1 MTDIMSSWTG
11 IAILGGFVLAYVLVI
26 LEERLHLRKS
36 KPVVLIG
43 CLLWVLIALHE
54 RGQGGGHAGEQVKHL
69 IGEIGALFFFLL
81 AAMTYINALQE
92 RLVFDCLRAWLIRKR
107 FGFRS
112 LFWITGGITFC
123 LSPVADNLTSA
134 LLMATVAE
142 AVGGSNRKFIVPAF
156 INIVVAANAGGAWSP
171 FGDITTLMVWTSGKV
186 ATEQFLVLMLPS
198 VVNWVVPAA
207 IMFPFL
213 PKDAP
218 AGNSEAVRMKPGARR
233 IIILG
238 FVTIATAVS
247 FHQFLH
253 LPPFL
258 GMMTGLGLLMFMGFY
273 LKRQGHRR
281 QETSESQFNIYRKV
295 ERVEFDTLLF
305 FFGIITAVGALQHV
319 GYLTLANEALYG
331 RLGNTYANIMVG
343 ILSAIVDNIPL
354 MYAVIQM
361 NPIMDVNQWLLITLT
376 AGTGGSLL
384 SIGSAAGVAVM
395 GIRRDA
401 YTFLSHLKWAPAVAA
416 GYAASILCWKLV
428 TG

>member
-43 CLLWVLIALHE
+43 CLLWVLIALYE
-54 RGQGGGHAGEQVKHL
+54 RGHGGGDAEERVKHL
-69 IGEIGALFFFLL
+69 IGEIGELFFFLL

-92 RLVFDCLRAWLIRKR
+92 RLVFDSLRAWLIRKR

-142 AVGGSNRKFIVPAF
+142 AVGGTNRKFIVPAF

-207 IMFPFL
+207 IMFLFL

-218 AGNSEAVRMKPGARR
+218 SGIGEAVRMKPGARR
-233 IIILG
+233 IVILG
-238 FVTIATAVS
+238 FLTIATAVS

-258 GMMTGLGLLMFMGFY
+258 GMMTGLGFLMFMGFY
-273 LKRQGHRR
+273 LKRQSHLR
-281 QETSESQFNIYRKV
+281 QEPSEVQFDIFRKV

-343 ILSAIVDNIPL
+343 ILSALVDNIPL

-361 NPIMDVNQWLLITLT
+361 NPVMDVDQWLLITLT

-395 GIRRDA
+395 GVRRDA